1 MVLANLKSNDE
12 CCQKII
18 IIFLEKITE
27 EFGYFKKSRYICRV
41 IKEMK
46 SVDADS
52 NLKSNG
58 DCCQKKIK
66 KFLKNLEKQ
75 NIFVI
80 FVM

>member
-27 EFGYFKKSRYICRV
+27 EFGYFKKSCYICRV
-41 IKEMK
+41 IKETK
-46 SVDADS
+46 SDDADS

-58 DCCQKKIK
+58 DCCQKK
-66 KFLKNLEKQ
+66 
-75 NIFVI
+75 
-80 FVM
+80 